1 MCRCFRK
8 DRNIGGFDF
17 NLNYTIMTHY
27 ESLKESISPQMLKT
41 AAATL
46 REDEKGVA
54 SAVAVLL
61 PSLLVRFMDQGE
73 TARVNETI
81 REAGNAELFDRRAE
95 IFAGHG
101 IDGGMN
107 LGERFENE
115 LVGRK
120 TRPIRMPWRPKAVS
134 PQRAPTGCRDGW
146 QRLSPAM
153 WAIR

>member
-73 TARVNETI
+73 TARSM
-81 REAGNAELFDRRAE
+81 RLFAKPAMRSCSTDGRRY
-95 IFAGHG
+95 
-101 IDGGMN
+101 
-107 LGERFENE
+107 
-115 LVGRK
+115 
-120 TRPIRMPWRPKAVS
+120 
-134 PQRAPTGCRDGW
+134 
-146 QRLSPAM
+146 SPATE
-153 WAIR
+153 

>member
-95 IFAGHG
+95 ASGSKT
-101 IDGGMN
+101 N
-107 LGERFENE
+107 WS
-115 LVGRK
+115 GRK

>member
-1 MCRCFRK
+1 
-8 DRNIGGFDF
+8 
-17 NLNYTIMTHY
+17 MTHY

-54 SAVAVLL
+54 LARWGIRRLRCWSGPL
-61 PSLLVRFMDQGE
+61 DQGE
-73 TARVNETI
+73 TARGHETI

-95 IFAGHG
+95 IFASHG

-115 LVGRK
+115 LVG
-120 TRPIRMPWRPKAVS
+120 PENKAYPNAVAAES
-134 PQRAPTGCRDGW
+134 GISAA
-146 QRLSPAM
+146 SA
-153 WAIR
+153 

>member
-95 IFAGHG
+95 VFAGHG

-107 LGERFENE
+107 LGERFGGKQGLSECRG
-115 LVGRK
+115 GRK
-120 TRPIRMPWRPKAVS
+120 RYLRSERRPVVGMGGSGYR
-134 PQRAPTGCRDGW
+134 
-146 QRLSPAM
+146 RLCGP
-153 WAIR
+153 